1 MKYFRLGQDDREDQ
15 YLTIKGLINLPC
27 FQQIKQGDISGLP
40 KSNSYMVVSS
50 YSDKLPNIL
59 SNQLFMVTRDIFALI
74 QLFLG
79 EVDYRCMFLVNRRRN
94 IEKFYYIP
102 QLPLI
107 NCLSSQCK
115 SNLDK
120 SHFTKIVI
128 KRERYPDIF
137 RISNVKDRV
146 IIISLPLQR
155 AFFDVTLRVFNL
167 NRYGLKNN

>member
-1 MKYFRLGQDDREDQ
+1 MLIS
-15 YLTIKGLINLPC
+15 LGLINLPC

-50 YSDKLPNIL
+50 HSDKLPNIL
-59 SNQLFMVTRDIFALI
+59 SNQLFMVTQDIFELI

-79 EVDYRCMFLVNRRRN
+79 EVDYRCMFLVNRKRN
-94 IEKFYYIP
+94 IEEFYYIP
-102 QLPLI
+102 QIPLI

-120 SHFTKIVI
+120 SHFTKIVV

-146 IIISLPLQR
+146 IIISLPL
-155 AFFDVTLRVFNL
+155 AESILRRDIKGVQL
-167 NRYGLKNN
+167 ERIWLEE

>member
-59 SNQLFMVTRDIFALI
+59 TNQLFMVTQDIFALI

-146 IIISLPLQR
+146 IIISLPL
-155 AFFDVTLRVFNL
+155 AESILRRDIKGVQL
-167 NRYGLKNN
+167 EQIWLEE